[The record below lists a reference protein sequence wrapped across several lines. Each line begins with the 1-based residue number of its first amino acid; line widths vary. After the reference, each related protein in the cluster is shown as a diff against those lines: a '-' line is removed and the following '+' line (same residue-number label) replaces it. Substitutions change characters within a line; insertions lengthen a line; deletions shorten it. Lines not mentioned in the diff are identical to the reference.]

1 MEDLQAFFDKY
12 MKDMQTGYS
21 LHDGIWIIRDF
32 QEEEKIVKEYEG
44 REVFELLQN
53 ADDAAFGQI
62 IERKRVIFEFK
73 GDTLTV
79 SNNGAPFSKDGYKS
93 ILYRGLS
100 SKTREEGQIGEKG
113 LGFRSLLNWAKEIV
127 IISNGY
133 KVEFSEKIGQ
143 EFLKK
148 LFSGKKE
155 LERSYENEC
164 EKQKLPSNV
173 IAKLVVPKYSRYSE
187 TTDFDTI
194 IQIKFEDD
202 DQKSISGK
210 IEDGLNK
217 ITKEAM
223 LFMNN
228 IDCIEIETADYQR
241 SLWREKGRK
250 KTIIVWEKK
259 LEGAEYETDCR
270 EWHINSKE
278 GDFNGKGYKLSVAW
292 NDDLDDEDCF
302 LYSYFRTK
310 EQLPLPAIIHG
321 TFDLTPDRNR
331 LQDTDKNRHLID
343 KLTDLLVN
351 TAEELSKKDCSYR
364 PLKFL
369 EFVGPNLG
377 YELQKLG
384 FNSLLDEKRMNGRI
398 FPTVNGKYIRLGD
411 SRYYH
416 DKRIADLLKGDD
428 VDKLL
433 QYCPYDSIYEKRIGK
448 DRTYGSF
455 YFANILNTRL
465 TQIETFGYEKYA
477 YLLKFYLDKY
487 SNEIEFKKPLF
498 IDDDNKP
505 VSWNDT
511 ILISDGKYDIQ
522 YPKELPIKFIN
533 KSLVNS
539 LREVFCVSDND
550 KLIEK
555 LSKLKVKRF
564 SPFEIMSEISKH
576 YSTIDVTRENVQ
588 ECHKYLYS
596 LYKRYRSEI
605 KSEEKLYHVKVI
617 TATDTFSNAET
628 VYFGNDYGCDITE
641 HLYSF
646 DKSLIIGSLSANG
659 FENNDVNTAKEY
671 FKWLG
676 VAEFPRMVDVD
687 YKGPQACSYV
697 DYLFERWGY
706 GDVRIGRDLRIQN
719 YEDYKR
725 RINPNSIECRV
736 MGIDKLELMLK
747 PENVEFIIA
756 WIKHDSRIKEWLEV
770 EKEDYRSSYV
780 EMREYSCR
788 SNRRKNM
795 EIYNHLCW
803 QFASIPWLNTK
814 SKKSAAPN
822 RCSVSNTITDDF
834 SPLIEKPDVN
844 ENAQILKKYKIS
856 RKDVVDVL
864 HRVGVANSISDFST
878 DIVYSV
884 LNKLPEIDPKGEKAK
899 SIYRELATNYDESEI
914 NKNNVQYRKYMSD
927 GLVFCKKGYYV
938 NYKEAYYLQNRRW
951 GEAVV
956 NQFDVIAIDYR
967 KSAKNIARIFGV
979 KELKIDSLSLV
990 GRPRLHPLNDVFEKE
1005 IKAFKPYVYMFR
1017 KEADQNGNNKKDLL
1031 DVRFR
1036 AVSKLN
1042 YEIRK
1047 EDFKKETSLGNY
1059 EYCYDAVKQCIY
1071 VLIPS
1076 FISEW
1081 YSVRDKVQLGTTIAE
1096 AFSSLFDVDTID
1108 TLRELFCRTDSGR
1121 QDIIRDR
1128 FEDPD
1133 LSKFHAVEKELG
1145 MTHDY
1150 KLNFWKS
1157 FLKCFPDKDGLRDID
1172 YSDEMLL
1179 ADLKNLFPEQKELI
1193 EQVFWSISNYA
1204 DYFADN
1210 ESTLLL
1216 VKLLKECNVSLA
1228 KFNEFVYPKL
1238 TLDRLYNSEMEV
1250 EKSKNKKLFESC
1262 MWRDLINKGVSEQ
1275 KKFCSYKDKYDRISG
1290 TIPDTLDYDVKKDLK
1305 DEVLKIFRIQL
1316 IDDEVLD
1323 LVAMYNENK
1332 QKLIQESN
1340 RSGTYID
1347 EELLVDK
1354 DNDSLLYFDSGVDEL
1369 IRRLRQMEADTEIS
1383 HEKMPSLSIEIRGS
1397 SIKGDSFKELV
1408 DKFDKECPV
1417 QNVKPNTINTL
1428 KIEDY
1433 ASDNEKEQEC
1443 HIVVGNGRIK
1453 KNAGDYGGLG
1463 ERFVYNYLERNKEQ
1477 NQEICWVSDYARK
1490 YGCNPNGKDGLGYD
1504 ICIKEDGKIVRFVE
1518 VKVLSN
1524 DDAFHITRNEVEVG
1538 QNPENRGKYDIYI
1551 VRNLRH
1557 RQGKPE
1563 IEIME
1568 TPFKYHKNESFTNNG
1583 RFSVINDSYV
1593 IRFKRE

>member
-79 SNNGAPFSKDGYKS
+79 SNNGVPFSKDGYKS

-384 FNSLLDEKRMNGRI
+384 FNFLLDEKRMNGRI

-487 SNEIEFKKPLF
+487 SNEIEFKKTLF

-646 DKSLIIGSLSANG
+646 DKSLIIGTLAANG
-659 FENNDVNTAKEY
+659 FENNDINTAKEY

-676 VAEFPRMVDVD
+676 VAEFPRMVYVD
-687 YKGPQACSYV
+687 YRGSHPYM
-697 DYLFERWGY
+697 DYLFEKWNY
-706 GDVRIGRDLRIQN
+706 KIKICRDWSIQN
-719 YEDYKR
+719 YEEYENVYSDSKRCHVQSFFELDKILKSDNAEYVIAWLKQDVRMKKCLETDWEESESYIELAKTARQNVR
-725 RINPNSIECRV
+725 RIRTP
-736 MGIDKLELMLK
+736 L
-747 PENVEFIIA
+747 
-756 WIKHDSRIKEWLEV
+756 
-770 EKEDYRSSYV
+770 
-780 EMREYSCR
+780 
-788 SNRRKNM
+788 
-795 EIYNHLCW
+795 YNHLFW
-803 QFASIPWLNTK
+803 LFSAVPWLRTK
-814 SKKSAAPN
+814 SKKVAAPN

-834 SPLIEKPDVN
+834 SPLIEKPEVN
-844 ENAQILKKYKIS
+844 DNAQILKKYKIN
-856 RKDVVDVL
+856 RKDVMDIL
-864 HRVGVANSISDFST
+864 HHVGVANSISDFST
-878 DIVYSV
+878 DVVYSV
-884 LNKLPEIDPKGEKAK
+884 LNKLPEIDPQGEKAK

-1108 TLRELFCRTDSGR
+1108 ILRELFCRTDSGR

-1128 FEDPD
+1128 FEDAD

-1228 KFNEFVYPKL
+1228 KFNEFADPKL
-1238 TLDRLYNSEMEV
+1238 ILDRLYHSEMEV
-1250 EKSKNKKLFESC
+1250 EKSRNKELFERC
-1262 MWRDLINKGVSEQ
+1262 LYRNLLNKGVSEQ

-1290 TIPDTLDYDVKKDLK
+1290 TIPDALDYDVKKDLN
-1305 DEVLKIFRIQL
+1305 DDVLKMFGFQL
-1316 IDDEVLD
+1316 IDNDEMLD
-1323 LVAMYNENK
+1323 LVGKYNENK
-1332 QKLIQESN
+1332 QRLIKESN
-1340 RSGTYID
+1340 RNGTYID

-1354 DNDSLLYFDSGVDEL
+1354 DKDSLLYFDSGVDAL
-1369 IRRLRQMEADTEIS
+1369 ISELRQKEVDLGIS

-1397 SIKGDSFKELV
+1397 SINGDSFKELA
-1408 DKFDKECPV
+1408 DKFDRKCPV
-1417 QNVKPNTINTL
+1417 QNVKPTAIKTL

-1433 ASDNEKEQEC
+1433 VSDNEKGQEY
-1443 HIVVGNGRIK
+1443 HTGSGNGRIK

-1463 ERFVYNYLERNKEQ
+1463 ERFVYNCLEKNKMQ
-1477 NQEICWVSDYARK
+1477 NEEICWVSDFARK

-1504 ICIKEDGKIVRFVE
+1504 ICIKEDGKIIRFIE
-1518 VKVLSN
+1518 VKVLLSN
-1524 DDAFHITRNEVEVG
+1524 NDAFHITRKEVEVG
-1538 QNPENRGKYDIYI
+1538 QNPENRGKYDIYL
-1551 VRNLRH
+1551 VRNLK
-1557 RQGKPE
+1557 QGDPQ
-1563 IEIME
+1563 IEIIK
-1568 TPFKYHKNESFTNNG
+1568 TPFKYQKNESFTNNG
-1583 RFSVINDSYV
+1583 HFSVINDSYI